1 MEVLIIDKLVLIVA
15 VFAFTLLVALY
26 STLAERKVSAFFQDR
41 LGPNRAGIF
50 GVLQPMADGV
60 KFFFKEEIIPAK
72 ANKVLFIL
80 GPSLS
85 MLTALMTSAVIPWGR
100 DIELF
105 GRTISL
111 QIADINIGLLYVFAI
126 ASISVYGVMIG
137 GWASNNKFSLMGGIR
152 ASSQMISY
160 EIAMGLSIIALV
172 MTTNTLEMG
181 NIVSMQGR
189 SVFGVTGAA
198 WNIIYQPLGFFIFF
212 ICALAETNRTPFD
225 LPECEAELV
234 GGFHTEYSSMKLG
247 LYLFAEYIHM
257 FIASAIMAAIYFG
270 GYNFPFMDQ
279 LGLSANVVVILGVIA
294 FIIKIFMF
302 IFLFMWIRWT
312 LPRFRYDQLMN
323 LGWKILIPLALFN
336 IVATGIGII
345 FVK

>member
-1 MEVLIIDKLVLIVA
+1 
-15 VFAFTLLVALY
+15 
-26 STLAERKVSAFFQDR
+26 
-41 LGPNRAGIF
+41 
-50 GVLQPMADGV
+50 
-60 KFFFKEEIIPAK
+60 
-72 ANKVLFIL
+72 
-80 GPSLS
+80 
-85 MLTALMTSAVIPWGR
+85 
-100 DIELF
+100 
-105 GRTISL
+105 
-111 QIADINIGLLYVFAI
+111 
-126 ASISVYGVMIG
+126 
-137 GWASNNKFSLMGGIR
+137 
-152 ASSQMISY
+152 
-160 EIAMGLSIIALV
+160 
-172 MTTNTLEMG
+172 
-181 NIVSMQGR
+181 
-189 SVFGVTGAA
+189 
-198 WNIIYQPLGFFIFF
+198 
-212 ICALAETNRTPFD
+212 
-225 LPECEAELV
+225 
-234 GGFHTEYSSMKLG
+234 MKLG